1 MNMDLQNLAVLCV
14 IVTAAIYVFRRVFRI
29 GQKRPGTCG
38 ACGQCPAGPSG
49 KQLIS
54 LDPPKK

>member
-1 MNMDLQNLAVLCV
+1 MMDMQNLAVLCV
-14 IVTAAIYVFRRVFRI
+14 IVAAAIYVVRRFFRI
-29 GQKRPGTCG
+29 GQNKKSASCG
-38 ACGQCPAGPSG
+38 ACGQCPAAPSG